1 MFAQFTNIHD
11 YLACFHLVTSPQ
23 HVYAIN
29 KRTSNDLIAVIP
41 VIRPLNK
48 SQLEDGF
55 FHRIFYNLAALKRY
69 VPKVN
74 KASQLT
80 TTLSIVFHIKIVHL

>member
-1 MFAQFTNIHD
+1 MDFPIFAQFTNAHN
-11 YLACFHLVTSPQ
+11 YLACFNLVTSLQ

-41 VIRPLNK
+41 LIRQINK

-55 FHRIFYNLAALKRY
+55 FTEYSNWAALK
-69 VPKVN
+69 KDMCQ
-74 KASQLT
+74 K
-80 TTLSIVFHIKIVHL
+80 